1 LTKKLIEVEEGDF
14 YILVRPKADDED
26 GDWSHETTIT
36 CNKSAKIPNDVYD
49 HYFNLARAMVGLSYI
64 ANDGL
69 IDIHNLYFDR
79 ALEGKITGKEGEML
93 WNILNIDFELEE
105 PVVERRDNVIK
116 VDFTKKD
123 S

>member
-1 LTKKLIEVEEGDF
+1 MEEGDF

-36 CNKSAKIPNDVYD
+36 CNKSATLPDD
-49 HYFNLARAMVGLSYI
+49 AFEHYFQLARAMVGFSYI
-64 ANDGL
+64 TNDEL
-69 IDIHNLYFDR
+69 TNLYNTFFEK
-79 ALEGKITGKEGEML
+79 AVKGKITGKEGEML

-105 PVVERRDNVIK
+105 PVVERRDNVIE